1 MTETKALVKSKE
13 TPKQRGAFLAY
24 FDLGGERSLD
34 KLHQIF
40 TEQAPKTAITLRTL
54 KEWSRKFRWVDKVEV
69 MDIEA
74 ADKAEKMAVKKATM
88 KKSQILSFTKNVM
101 IKCNEALLDGTIVP
115 TPNDFRRMWEIYRK
129 EMGLDQAGTDVVPTT
144 VYNVEINQRILNIVK
159 KAEDDA
165 ERIIREKIENEP
177 EEK

>member
-24 FDLGGERSLD
+24 FDLGEERSIR
-34 KLHQIF
+34 KLLQNMNESGTKIHLN
-40 TEQAPKTAITLRTL
+40 TLGN
-54 KEWSRKFRWVDKVEV
+54 WSKKFKWQNRVEV

-74 ADKAEKMAVKKATM
+74 ADKAEKMAIKKATM
-88 KKSQILSFTKNVM
+88 KKSQILSFTRNVM
-101 IKCNEALLDGTIVP
+101 IKGNQALLDGTIIP

-129 EMGLDQAGTDVVPTT
+129 EMGLDQAGADVIPTT

-165 ERIIREKIENEP
+165 ERIIREKIENE
-177 EEK
+177 